1 MESSQELNSE
11 VSPPILPVTEGP
23 ASWTT
28 SQGDDGGMGL
38 DDGDM
43 QDSDDPDTTDNFDQ
57 ELDEQDQDHVTY
69 LLVFF
74 FVLHIEPNRLTER
87 EAGCRMQIVRP
98 CTKTIQAYQ
107 NIVVSPDFY
116 LDRRM
121 TWKQR

>member
-69 LLVFF
+69 CSCVGPSILNQTVREGDWLQDANCEAVLLKRSKRIKI
-74 FVLHIEPNRLTER
+74 LLCP
-87 EAGCRMQIVRP
+87 
-98 CTKTIQAYQ
+98 
-107 NIVVSPDFY
+107 PDFISIGG
-116 LDRRM
+116 
-121 TWKQR
+121 